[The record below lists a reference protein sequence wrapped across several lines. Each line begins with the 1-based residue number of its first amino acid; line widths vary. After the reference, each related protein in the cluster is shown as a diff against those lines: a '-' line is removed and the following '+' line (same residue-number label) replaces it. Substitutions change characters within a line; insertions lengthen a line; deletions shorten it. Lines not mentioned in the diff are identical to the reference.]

1 MVFLFITVMEL
12 NNSWDSAF
20 KYYSKI
26 KSYNQIWDEMESAYK
41 YASDLFY
48 LDLSELYYGYLIVL
62 PLTVEGE
69 IERERLYREEEI
81 GRYGAY
87 EKNFTFNGVT
97 YLAILVNNN

>member
-1 MVFLFITVMEL
+1 MEL

-20 KYYSKI
+20 KYYSKM
-26 KSYNQIWDEMESAYK
+26 KSSNQLWDERDEMESAYK

-48 LDLSELYYGYLIVL
+48 LDLSELYYGDLIVL

-69 IERERLYREEEI
+69 IERDRLYREEEI

-97 YLAILVNNN
+97 YLAILVNND

>member
-1 MVFLFITVMEL
+1 MEL

-20 KYYSKI
+20 KYYSEI
-26 KSYNQIWDEMESAYK
+26 KSYNQIWDERDEMESAYK

-48 LDLSELYYGYLIVL
+48 LDLSVLYYGDLIVL

-69 IERERLYREEEI
+69 IERERLYRDEEI
-81 GRYGAY
+81 GWYGAY

-97 YLAILVNNN
+97 YLAILVNND